1 MFMCCRRR
9 CILIVEG
16 ASGGRWSFPL
26 EFSASEPEP
35 DDVIYIE
42 AAGLNKL
49 STTSFYLSSNLEY
62 DITLLLDQEII
73 CSALILLL

>member
-1 MFMCCRRR
+1 M
-9 CILIVEG
+9 LIVEG

-35 DDVIYIE
+35 DDVICIE

-49 STTSFYLSSNLEY
+49 STTSFYLSSYLEY
-62 DITLLLDQEII
+62 DIMPVQD
-73 CSALILLL
+73 

>member
-1 MFMCCRRR
+1 M
-9 CILIVEG
+9 LIVEG

-35 DDVIYIE
+35 DDVICIE

-49 STTSFYLSSNLEY
+49 STTSFYLSSYLEY
-62 DITLLLDQEII
+62 D
-73 CSALILLL
+73 